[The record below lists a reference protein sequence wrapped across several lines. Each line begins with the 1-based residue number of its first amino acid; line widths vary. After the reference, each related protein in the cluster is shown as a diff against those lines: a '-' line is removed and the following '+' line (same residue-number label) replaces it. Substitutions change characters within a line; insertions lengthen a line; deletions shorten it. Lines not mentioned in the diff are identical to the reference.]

1 MSWATDHMGRDLHLQ
16 NRAPTAAGSVRSKY
30 FGDEPIGRVYID
42 TLSSVS
48 CSFWS
53 SDIDAQPLAALW
65 SGKRGGVERLRAA
78 RSTPRSEMVA
88 PSPTCHKAMP
98 EVRAALPAGHD
109 PVITSS
115 VRCPVLVHGNAYP
128 TMELRQSSQTNPDC
142 CPMGRVTQ
150 FGVNADLV
158 PLGGDAC
165 VEGLP

>member
-88 PSPTCHKAMP
+88 PSPTCRKAMP

-128 TMELRQSSQTNPDC
+128 TMELRQSSQTTPDC